1 MRVPTRLL
9 AAFLVLSAASTGGAW
24 AAILYV
30 NAAATGSNNGSSW
43 ANAYTSLQTGLA
55 AAVAPDEIWVAAAI
69 YRPTAT
75 SDRTAS
81 FVLKNGVGVYGEFNG
96 TETLRSQ
103 RDPVVN
109 VTILSGDI
117 GTPGASNDNSHHV
130 VTADA
135 TVTSSA
141 TLDGFTVTAGQA
153 DGGNPNDR
161 GAGMWVNGGSPTLA
175 RLTFA
180 GNFAILEGG
189 GLRITSGSPILL
201 NCVFQ
206 SNSVGF
212 GGHGG
217 GIYAGSGSSLTAQSC
232 VFRSN
237 SISSASTGGGGI
249 ETSGAPVTMIN
260 CIVAQNSPN
269 GLQVA
274 TANGSVL
281 DNCTFTANTGYG
293 AAFLTSSGNSIANSI
308 FWGNLTGELCLG
320 APCTGSATVTYSDIQ
335 GGGIAGAGNIDADP
349 LFVSGPA
356 DLRPGSLSPVVDA
369 GNNALVPGGTTLDVR
384 GLPRFFDDP
393 EVPDTGAGLT
403 PPYVDMGAY
412 ERIPIT
418 VSTPVSL
425 AVCSGSS
432 AAFNVT
438 AEGQPTLTYRWRKD
452 GVNLNN
458 GGAISGATSDTLTIN
473 PTVAGDSGSYD
484 IVVTDG
490 FGQGITSPPATLTV
504 NVRPIAAASG
514 TATICNGDSV
524 PLTGSGGVSC
534 AWLPVTGLDDASS
547 CTPMATPA
555 STTTYAL
562 IVTAANGCASTNVAN
577 VTVTVNIT
585 PALPVITAP
594 LSVPVGASG
603 ASASVVN
610 HAGASWTW
618 TLSGGV
624 ITAGQGSRQIVFDA
638 ASPGTTMHCTVI
650 ESASGCVSPMAE
662 KNIQVDF
669 LDVPP
674 SNLFH
679 DFVVTVARNG
689 VTAGCGGG
697 NYCGTSNITRA
708 QMAVFLLK
716 AKFGA
721 AYVPPPA
728 TGAVFPD
735 VPAGSFAA
743 AWIENLAAL
752 GVTGGCGGGN
762 YCPGNPVTRAQMA
775 VFLLKASI
783 DSAYVPPLASGAV
796 FTDVPQGAFAADWIE
811 DLFTRG
817 ITGGCAPIPCATART
832 TTTTGNR
839 WPCSSSRR
847 SGCSRA
853 GRHLL
858 SSSEPSR
865 RRGPR
870 SILVALADRLPA

>member
-1 MRVPTRLL
+1 MRLASRLL
-9 AAFLVLSAASTGGAW
+9 RALVIVSAAST
-24 AAILYV
+24 AAASAAVIYV
-30 NAAATGSNNGSSW
+30 NAGATGSNNGSSW
-43 ANAYTSLQTGLA
+43 ANAYTSLQSGLA
-55 AAVAPDEIWVAAAI
+55 AAAAPDEIWVAAGT

-75 SDRTAS
+75 ADRTVS
-81 FVLKNGVGVYGEFNG
+81 FALKNGVGVYGGFDG

-117 GTPGASNDNSHHV
+117 GTQGASNDNSHHV

-135 TVTSSA
+135 TVTSSGV
-141 TLDGFTVTAGQA
+141 LDGFTVTAGQA

-161 GAGMWVNGGSPTLA
+161 GAGMWINGGSPTLA
-175 RLTFA
+175 RLIFT
-180 GNFAILEGG
+180 GNFATVEGG
-189 GLRITSGSPILL
+189 GLRVTSGSPILL
-201 NCVFQ
+201 SCVFQ
-206 SNSVGF
+206 GNSVGF
-212 GGHGG
+212 GGRGG
-217 GIYAGSGSSLTAQSC
+217 GLYAQGAGSSITAQSC
-232 VFRSN
+232 IFQSN
-237 SISSASTGGGGI
+237 SISSATTGGGGI
-249 ETSGAPVTMIN
+249 ETSGAPVTLIN

-269 GLQVA
+269 GLEIV

-293 AAFLTSSGNSIANSI
+293 ARFLTSVGNSIANSI

-349 LFVSGPA
+349 LFLAAPA
-356 DLRPGSLSPVVDA
+356 DLRPGALSPVVDA
-369 GNNALVPGGTTLDVR
+369 GNNSLVPGGTTLDVR

-393 EVPDTGAGLT
+393 DVPDTGAGLT

-418 VSTPVSL
+418 VSTPVNVV
-425 AVCSGSS
+425 VCSGSS
-432 AAFNVT
+432 ASFSVT
-438 AEGQPTLTYRWRKD
+438 AAGQPTLTYQWRKN
-452 GVNLNN
+452 GVNLGN
-458 GGAISGATSDTLTIN
+458 GGTVSGALTDTLTID
-473 PTVAGDSGSYD
+473 PTVSGDSGNYD

-490 FGQGITSPPATLTV
+490 FGQTITSAAASLTV
-504 NVRPIAAASG
+504 NTRPTAAASG

-534 AWLPVTGLDDASS
+534 AWLPVTGLSDAAS
-547 CTPMATPA
+547 CTPTATPP
-555 STTTYAL
+555 STTSYGLT
-562 IVTAANGCASTNVAN
+562 VTAANGCASTNVAS

-638 ASPGTTMHCTVI
+638 ASPGTTMHCTVT
-650 ESASGCVSPMAE
+650 ESASGCTSPMAE
-662 KNIQVDF
+662 KDIQVDF

-674 SNLFH
+674 TNLFH
-679 DFVVTVARNG
+679 DFVNTVARNG

-697 NYCGTSNITRA
+697 NYCGVSNITRA

-716 AKFGA
+716 AKYGA
-721 AYVPPPA
+721 AYVPPAA
-728 TGAVFPD
+728 TGAVFLD
-735 VPAGSFAA
+735 VPSNSFAA
-743 AWIENLAAL
+743 AWIEELAAL

-762 YCPGNPVTRAQMA
+762 YCPTSPVTRAQMA

-783 DSAYVPPLASGAV
+783 DAAYVPPTATGGV
-796 FTDVPQGAFAADWIE
+796 FTDVAAGSFAADWIE
-811 DLFTRG
+811 DLFART
-817 ITGGCAPIPCATART
+817 ITGGCLTNPLRYCPSNNN
-832 TTTTGNR
+832 NR
-839 WPCSSSRR
+839 QQM
-847 SGCSRA
+847 A
-853 GRHLL
+853 VF
-858 SSSEPSR
+858 
-865 RRGPR
+865 
-870 SILVALADRLPA
+870 IVKAFALQ

>member
-1 MRVPTRLL
+1 MRVAPRLL
-9 AAFLVLSAASTGGAW
+9 AAFLVLSAASTGVAW
-24 AAILYV
+24 GAILYV
-30 NAAATGSNNGSSW
+30 NAAATGSNDGSSW
-43 ANAYTSLQTGLA
+43 TNAYTSLQSGLA
-55 AAVAPDEIWVAAAI
+55 AAVAPDEIRVAAAT

-75 SDRTAS
+75 SDRTVS
-81 FVLKNGVGVYGEFNG
+81 FALKNGVGVYGGFNG
-96 TETLRSQ
+96 TETTRSQ

-109 VTILSGDI
+109 VTILSGDL
-117 GTPGASNDNSHHV
+117 GTPGSSIDNSHHV

-135 TVTSSA
+135 TVTTSGV
-141 TLDGFTVTAGQA
+141 LDGFTVTAGQA

-161 GAGMWVNGGSPTLA
+161 GAGMWDNGGSPTLA
-175 RLTFA
+175 RLIFT
-180 GNFAILEGG
+180 GNFATVEGG
-189 GLRITSGSPILL
+189 GLRVTSGSPILL

-206 SNSVGF
+206 GNSVGF

-217 GIYAGSGSSLTAQSC
+217 GLYAGGDSSITAQSC
-232 VFRSN
+232 IFRSN
-237 SISSASTGGGGI
+237 SISSSSTGGGGI
-249 ETSGAPVTMIN
+249 ETSGAPVTLIN
-260 CIVAQNSPN
+260 CIIAQNSPN

-274 TANGSVL
+274 TANNSLL

-293 AAFLTSSGNSIANSI
+293 AAFLSSSGNSIANSI
-308 FWGNLTGELCLG
+308 FWGDFTGEVCLG

-349 LFVSGPA
+349 LFVSAPA

-369 GNNALVPGGTTLDVR
+369 GNNTLVPGGTTLDVR

-393 EVPDTGAGLT
+393 DVPDTGAGLT

-432 AAFNVT
+432 ATFNVT
-438 AEGQPTLTYRWRKD
+438 ADGQPTLTYRWRKD
-452 GVNLNN
+452 GINLND
-458 GGAISGATSDTLTIN
+458 GGAISGATSNTLTIN
-473 PTVAGDSGSYD
+473 PTAVGDAGAYD

-490 FGQGITSPPATLTV
+490 FGQTITSPPATLTV
-504 NVRPIAAASG
+504 NARPTASASG
-514 TATICNGDSV
+514 SATICNGDSV
-524 PLTGSGGVSC
+524 PLTGSGGVTC

-547 CTPMATPA
+547 CTPTATPA

-562 IVTAANGCASTNVAN
+562 IVTAANGCASPNVSN

-618 TLSGGV
+618 TLSGGGV

-638 ASPGTTMHCTVI
+638 GPPGSTMHCTVI
-650 ESASGCVSPMAE
+650 ESASGCISPMAE
-662 KNIQVDF
+662 TDIQVDF

-674 SNLFH
+674 SNIFH
-679 DFVVTVARNG
+679 DFVNTVARNG

-697 NYCGTSNITRA
+697 NYCGAANITRA

-716 AKFGA
+716 AKFGSGH
-721 AYVPPPA
+721 VPAPA
-728 TGAVFPD
+728 TGAVFLD
-735 VPAGSFAA
+735 VPVGSFAA
-743 AWIENLAAL
+743 AWIEELAAL

-762 YCPGNPVTRAQMA
+762 YCPGSPVTRAQMA

-796 FTDVPQGAFAADWIE
+796 FADVAQGAFAADWIE
-811 DLFTRG
+811 DLFARG
-817 ITGGCAPIPCATART
+817 ITGGCLTNPLRYCPNNNN
-832 TTTTGNR
+832 NR
-839 WPCSSSRR
+839 QQMAVFIVKAF
-847 SGCSRA
+847 G
-853 GRHLL
+853 LQ
-858 SSSEPSR
+858 
-865 RRGPR
+865 
-870 SILVALADRLPA
+870 